1 MSAGVRVFVLPVTV
15 PPAVVSAALFAAGA
29 EALQELDGAFVTNV
43 ATDERAQAL
52 IAAALAADPE
62 ASVGAEP
69 TPDIDWSSA
78 WRSQLRAHTV
88 GYLTVTPPWLAA
100 PFLAERRIVIDP
112 AMAFGTGD
120 HATTRGVLKLM
131 QDVVRAG
138 DTVADLGAGSAVLAI
153 GAAKLGA
160 ARVVA
165 IENDPDAIGNA
176 EENVVVNDVASR
188 VTVIEGDAGL
198 LLPLVAPVRV
208 VLANIVSGVI
218 QELLPTIVT
227 SLTPD
232 GVAIF
237 SGMLTSEREMMLAAF
252 RAAGLTPGAEY
263 AEGEWWSVTC
273 ARAVVYGL
281 P

>member
-15 PPAVVSAALFAAGA
+15 PPEVVSAALFAAGA

-100 PFLAERRIVIDP
+100 PFLPERRIVIDP

-160 ARVVA
+160 ARVAA

-176 EENVVVNDVASR
+176 EENVVVNAVASR

-218 QELLPTIVT
+218 QELLPTIVA

-237 SGMLTSEREMMLAAF
+237 SGMLTSEREMMLGHF
-252 RAAGLTPGAEY
+252 RAAGLTAGPEY
-263 AEGEWWSVTC
+263 SEGEWWTVACSRT
-273 ARAVVYGL
+273 
-281 P
+281 